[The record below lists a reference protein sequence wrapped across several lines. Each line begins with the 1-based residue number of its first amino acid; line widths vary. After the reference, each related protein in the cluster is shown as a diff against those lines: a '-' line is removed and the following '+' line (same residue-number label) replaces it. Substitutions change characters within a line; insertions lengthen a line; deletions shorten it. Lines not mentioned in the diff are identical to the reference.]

1 LSGESVTGLDTEAF
15 GVVVSSVSRC
25 VDERRVSGV
34 AVTRQTVFFVS
45 AVLVG
50 RVDEDRKLDSPAVTV
65 ECRRQIVVDD
75 AAPPLREFLL
85 DRLPPADDRQ
95 LLGVVVCLQQRETLA
110 VEELPVKIDCR
121 DVEVTG
127 VEETEKLSRPFLA
140 K

>member
-1 LSGESVTGLDTEAF
+1 MTS
-15 GVVVSSVSRC
+15 
-25 VDERRVSGV
+25 
-34 AVTRQTVFFVS
+34 QTVFFVS
-45 AVLVG
+45 AVLVA

-75 AAPPLREFLL
+75 AAHPSESFML
-85 DRLPPADDRQ
+85 DSLPPADDWQ
-95 LLGVVVCLQQRETLA
+95 LLGVVVSLHQRETLA

-127 VEETEKLSRPFLA
+127 VEETKKLSRLFA